1 MRESTSEV
9 FARVLGART
18 NVAKELAN
26 IHDLAW
32 EVTNK
37 EILGLCKLRI
47 AMILG
52 CDSEVDVMSQQLNS
66 VEVND
71 ISQWPTSNHFSDL
84 EKSCLRFAE
93 EFIIDVASIP
103 DNSAFA
109 IRDELGDEGFVN
121 FVNALLVIEQ
131 RMRLLI
137 VWQKMF
143 EEVKV

>member
-1 MRESTSEV
+1 MRKSTGEL
-9 FARVLGART
+9 FKQVLGDRT
-18 NVAKELAN
+18 RVAKELAD

-52 CDSEVDVMSQQLNS
+52 CDSEVDAMSPPLNS
-66 VEVND
+66 LKVSD
-71 ISQWPTSNHFSDL
+71 LSQWPTSNQFSDL
-84 EKSCLRFAE
+84 EKSCLRFSE
-93 EFIIDVASIP
+93 EFTIDVASIP
-103 DNSAFA
+103 DDSAFA
-109 IRDELGDEGFVN
+109 IRNHLGDEGFVN

>member
-1 MRESTSEV
+1 MRESTSD
-9 FARVLGART
+9 FFIRVLGDRT

-66 VEVND
+66 VKVSD
-71 ISQWPTSNHFSDL
+71 LSQWPTSNHFSDL
-84 EKSCLRFAE
+84 EKSCLRFTE

-103 DNSAFA
+103 DDSAFA
-109 IRDELGDEGFVN
+109 IRDDLGDEGFVN

-143 EEVKV
+143 EEITV

>member
-1 MRESTSEV
+1 MRKSTGEL
-9 FARVLGART
+9 FKQVLGDRT
-18 NVAKELAN
+18 RVAKELVD

-66 VEVND
+66 VKVSD
-71 ISQWPTSNHFSDL
+71 LSQWPTSNHFSDL

>member
-1 MRESTSEV
+1 MRESTSEF
-9 FARVLGART
+9 FARVLGDRT

-66 VEVND
+66 LKVSD
-71 ISQWPTSNHFSDL
+71 ISRWPTSSQFSDL

-103 DNSAFA
+103 DTSAFA
-109 IRDELGDEGFVN
+109 IRDDLGDEGFVN

-143 EEVKV
+143 EEITV

>member
-1 MRESTSEV
+1 MRESTSD
-9 FARVLGART
+9 FFGRVLGART

-66 VEVND
+66 VKVND

-103 DNSAFA
+103 DASAFT
-109 IRDELGDEGFVN
+109 IQDELGDEGFVN

-131 RMRLLI
+131 RIRLLI
-137 VWQKMF
+137 VWKKMV